1 MKSWLAEVQTGFEP
15 LFFHIQAD
23 FQWQRPFSEGCG
35 GEIPEETKKNLSQS
49 YGRWIVGFHEP
60 SPAPFLRSKRALQ
73 IGGMIVCFGLCPCQ
87 HNGTYTRNV
96 HPATPTKKLLK
107 FYVLPR
113 VKKSRFPE
121 KFSEKRLKKPWVKV
135 QVHRIC
141 QSPFWHL
148 FVTPLKMGAKS
159 PEVVETSRLFAAAS
173 FLVQLDG
180 GPEETRTLDLSDA
193 NRTLSRMVQIYA
205 PKILEKM

>member
-1 MKSWLAEVQTGFEP
+1 MLIC
-15 LFFHIQAD
+15 FHA
-23 FQWQRPFSEGCG
+23 
-35 GEIPEETKKNLSQS
+35 
-49 YGRWIVGFHEP
+49 P
-60 SPAPFLRSKRALQ
+60 SPL
-73 IGGMIVCFGLCPCQ
+73 VYFGLFRINTMAHTLGMSIQQ
-87 HNGTYTRNV
+87 HQQ
-96 HPATPTKKLLK
+96 KSLLK

-113 VKKSRFPE
+113 AKKEPLSRKILGKAVQNAVGKGTGPSNLPDTAVGIFL
-121 KFSEKRLKKPWVKV
+121 SRLKKWA
-135 QVHRIC
+135 Q
-141 QSPFWHL
+141 
-148 FVTPLKMGAKS
+148 KS